1 MTKSGLFS
9 YFVPNN
15 FPFCLLIHDQVLCV
29 WSQTSVVYSK
39 TKGLQFLYNFFTDF
53 IHNLFQW
60 HQNGK
65 KKKKLKYL
73 PCCSYLRHF
82 WRKYCRLS
90 FLPLCFTFPSCAL
103 PFNIFSSLLYPC
115 SQSREVKVSHILF
128 SECCSFAWPLPL
140 LITVMSVFSN
150 YDQPFLFFQSNSYF
164 TEFQIYKTCVILA
177 KT

>member
-1 MTKSGLFS
+1 MIKS
-9 YFVPNN
+9 
-15 FPFCLLIHDQVLCV
+15 
-29 WSQTSVVYSK
+29 SVFDLK
-39 TKGLQFLYNFFTDF
+39 HLWFTLKPKDCNFFIISLQISYIIYFSD
-53 IHNLFQW
+53 IKME
-60 HQNGK
+60 K